1 MRGNAY
7 STGACG
13 KTLNGID
20 LSLRI
25 FFSTCSKAKLSAS
38 SIEKLVSL
46 SIPLLLICACSLRKD
61 KRFCVTI
68 SSITT
73 AGIYSSLLAAI
84 ACNCFRLPR
93 SSEYEFSFLARF
105 VSTITITII
114 SPRTVSVLNNN
125 IHCDASKSVFNCC
138 SADGATRLQSLICYY
153 LERCGYSPKAVA
165 VGLRFLFVSA
175 VPWPISSLTS

>member
-1 MRGNAY
+1 MLVRFLKYSAILLSSVQISTCFSSELCSRKKSIDATMQASLKPLSLLSSNGGSWLIAQLYIRGNAY

-25 FFSTCSKAKLSAS
+25 FSSTCSKAKLSAS

-114 SPRTVSVLNNN
+114 SPRTVS
-125 IHCDASKSVFNCC
+125 S
-138 SADGATRLQSLICYY
+138 
-153 LERCGYSPKAVA
+153 
-165 VGLRFLFVSA
+165 
-175 VPWPISSLTS
+175 